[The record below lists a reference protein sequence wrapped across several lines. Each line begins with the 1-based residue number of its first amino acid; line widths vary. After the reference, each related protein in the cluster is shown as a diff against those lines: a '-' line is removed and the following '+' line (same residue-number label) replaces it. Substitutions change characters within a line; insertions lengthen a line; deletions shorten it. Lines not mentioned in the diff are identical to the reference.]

1 MTVPH
6 REGSREGL
14 VAPPVLRQA
23 AAEEVGAVGL
33 HQASG

>member
-1 MTVPH
+1 MTAAH

-14 VAPPVLRQA
+14 VAPPVVRQA